1 MRTKYLR
8 NSVFLLIISILLSL
22 AVSEIIM
29 RKILPR
35 PYIYE
40 ISHNVDAVKNLA
52 LKYKPDIVILAF
64 CLWND
69 IANNLSAFHLVD

>member
-35 PYIYE
+35 PYIKE
-40 ISHNVDAVKNLA
+40 
-52 LKYKPDIVILAF
+52 F
-64 CLWND
+64 CLSGIHIFMMALLQLFSNPVCTMRRKT
-69 IANNLSAFHLVD
+69 NM